1 MAEDLYPTIAPG
13 MVGLRNKETKVVSAH
28 FPVDAREI
36 LTISQGEYEMV
47 DNGAVEAA
55 RMNANPLKA
64 LETSRAL
71 IHSEVVGI
79 EGQVLVAMSEEDAEK
94 WRAMSAAPGETKGD
108 PVVTQEKDTVPAK
121 DPAKP
126 ADTAKA
132 K

>member
-71 IHSEVVGI
+71 IHSDV
-79 EGQVLVAMSEEDAEK
+79 VAMSEEDAEK

>member
-1 MAEDLYPTIAPG
+1 MAEDLFPTIAPG

-36 LTISQGEYEMV
+36 LTISNGEYEMV

-64 LETSRAL
+64 LETDRRL
-71 IHSEVVGI
+71 IHSEVTGI

-94 WRAMSAAPGETKGD
+94 WKAFSAKPGETKGEA
-108 PVVTQEKDTVPAK
+108 VVTEEKDKVPPKEPAK
-121 DPAKP
+121 TPAK
-126 ADTAKA
+126 
-132 K
+132 